1 MLRYTGLWRT
11 DGFGATAAFRPNQR
25 IDATTPDF
33 KGGVQADRPHHSLS
47 RQTSSRDG
55 HSSLLVMVLPD
66 VDQVLEVVVIVFR
79 NPSLCRISESHRD
92 LATSRR
98 LPRA

>member
-1 MLRYTGLWRT
+1 
-11 DGFGATAAFRPNQR
+11 
-25 IDATTPDF
+25 
-33 KGGVQADRPHHSLS
+33 
-47 RQTSSRDG
+47 
-55 HSSLLVMVLPD
+55 MVLPD

-79 NPSLCRISESHRD
+79 NPSLCLISESDRD

>member
-1 MLRYTGLWRT
+1 
-11 DGFGATAAFRPNQR
+11 
-25 IDATTPDF
+25 
-33 KGGVQADRPHHSLS
+33 
-47 RQTSSRDG
+47 
-55 HSSLLVMVLPD
+55 MVLPD

-79 NPSLCRISESHRD
+79 NPSLRRILESDRD